1 MQTRHKI
8 ITLSN
13 GTPSALTF
21 EDTVQSSYT
30 MVVQNNND
38 SGYLY
43 LGSSSV
49 SSSSYGFK
57 LYPGQGFTVEM
68 SSLNRLYAVASSS
81 GLTAALLVI
90 ERAI

>member
-13 GTPSALTF
+13 GTPEALTF

-57 LYPGQGFTVEM
+57 LYPGQGFTIEM
-68 SSLNRLYAVASSS
+68 SSLNRLYAVASSN
-81 GLTAALLVI
+81 GLTASLLVI